1 MGSGK
6 TEGAQHMKI
15 AISELEHLREE
26 IKNCHQIIKDLQMKR
41 EWVGLEPE
49 EILDLFDRN
58 NVYGS
63 KWVEFARTVEAKLKE
78 KNDH

>member
-1 MGSGK
+1 MTRD
-6 TEGAQHMKI
+6 TEQEVKPCKFVNGACIHCEATKRDGCEGWF
-15 AISELEHLREE
+15 SSP
-26 IKNCHQIIKDLQMKR
+26 KR

-63 KWVEFARTVEAKLKE
+63 KWIEFARTVEAKLKE
-78 KNDH
+78 KNT

>member
-1 MGSGK
+1 MSNRLLTK
-6 TEGAQHMKI
+6 TEWLASLEKIWEAAQQPQK
-15 AISELEHLREE
+15 
-26 IKNCHQIIKDLQMKR
+26 
-41 EWVGLEPE
+41 WVGLEPE

-63 KWVEFARTVEAKLKE
+63 KWIEFARTVEAKLKE